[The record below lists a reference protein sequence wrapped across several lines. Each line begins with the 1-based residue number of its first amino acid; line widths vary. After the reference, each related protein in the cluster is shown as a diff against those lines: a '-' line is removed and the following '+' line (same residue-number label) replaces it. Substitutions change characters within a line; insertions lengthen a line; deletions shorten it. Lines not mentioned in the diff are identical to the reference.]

1 MYHSTKHYE
10 YNPSKYHNP
19 LAQLASLNSDLSA
32 LQKWAR
38 RSTATTHKIQYVI
51 GFLKNH
57 STKDRDVDARN
68 LLIEDYEHIASSLTL
83 YSHRLDAMVPIVTS
97 MIQII
102 DSQRSLMETKTL
114 SRLSNLALV
123 FVPLQFVSS
132 LFSMDKATVAGSKG
146 FWLYFVIAVP
156 LSILVFFIARPPT
169 RMLRLLTAWAWQL
182 RESAR
187 T

>member
-1 MYHSTKHYE
+1 MKHYE

-38 RSTATTHKIQYVI
+38 RSTATNHKIQYVL
-51 GFLKNH
+51 GFLKNR

-83 YSHRLDAMVPIVTS
+83 YSRRLDAMVPIATS

-102 DSQRSLMETKTL
+102 DTQRSLIETKNL
-114 SRLSNLALV
+114 SRLSNLVLV

-132 LFSMDKATVAGSKG
+132 LFSMDKASVPGSKG
-146 FWLYFVIAVP
+146 FWLYFIIAVP
-156 LSILVFFIARPPT
+156 MSILVLFIAHPPK
-169 RMLRLLTAWAWQL
+169 RLLRLMTAWAWQL
-182 RESAR
+182 RQSGRA
-187 T
+187 